1 MFVVYLINMFCFSQ
15 QKLKKITIS
24 DGLSL
29 NFIKLIFVDTE
40 QYLYFG
46 SSNELNGTINWLI
59 SDGSSFVTGTTIP
72 IDGGFSAF
80 SGV

>member
-40 QYLYFG
+40 
-46 SSNELNGTINWLI
+46 
-59 SDGSSFVTGTTIP
+59 
-72 IDGGFSAF
+72 
-80 SGV
+80 